1 MATINAKIN
10 NLDEN
15 VIHNRECQ
23 DALRSLYDQ
32 VNIQP
37 VEVGTFGVQKMNK
50 LFFVGVGKFNLFKI
64 NRK

>member
-1 MATINAKIN
+1 MITINTKIN

-15 VIHNRECQ
+15 VIHSRECQ

-32 VNIQP
+32 VNIQS

-50 LFFVGVGKFNLFKI
+50 LFFVGVGKFNWFNI
-64 NRK
+64 NKN

>member
-1 MATINAKIN
+1 MSTISTKIN

-15 VIHNRECQ
+15 VINSKECQ

-37 VEVGTFGVQKMNK
+37 VEVGSFGIQKMNK
-50 LFFVGVGKFNLFKI
+50 LFFVGVGKSSKI
-64 NRK
+64 NIDKN